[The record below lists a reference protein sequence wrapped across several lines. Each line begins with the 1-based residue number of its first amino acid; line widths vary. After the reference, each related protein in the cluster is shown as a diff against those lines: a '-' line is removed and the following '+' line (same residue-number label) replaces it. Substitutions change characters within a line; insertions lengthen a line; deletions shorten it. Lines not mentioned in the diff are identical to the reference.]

1 MFFAVWVFNFSFFFE
16 VNAFKILKE
25 NEMRNNGK
33 GIVSCI
39 LKFDTYFY
47 SFLILLY
54 DYLIICSTFS
64 ISNFSKIMPKLNNS
78 ILWVSW
84 HCYTFLT
91 KAFQHYLLFC
101 GKLLQSAVWMADI
114 KRNERHE
121 PVRKHIHSSL
131 CLQTLQI
138 SCSPSIVPT
147 L

>member
-33 GIVSCI
+33 GIKVYIKIWYI
-39 LKFDTYFY
+39 LLFISY
-47 SFLILLY
+47 LY